1 MNTKEIKSALRPV
14 LVIVLVWTVLC
25 AIGALGNYADVLQ
38 RPHPISYGEMLWR
51 WWRAHVLEMVF
62 SCVTYAWFARS
73 PALLAGWRPLA
84 LRYLAAIA
92 VFLPLE
98 MLYVSALEG
107 RSISEASG
115 FNWFL
120 EYAWTT
126 FAFVAVIG
134 VCNARQSR
142 AREKAWLRAQSEN
155 LALRLELEQ
164 QRILALR
171 GQLNPH
177 FLFNALNAISAL
189 VRSSD
194 GKLAL
199 AGIGHLSDLLRYAL
213 QASERDHVSL
223 ADECR
228 FVDDYLALQKLRYGD
243 RLQVG
248 IDGDADGQVPPLLLQ
263 PLIENALRHD
273 LDCHDQPSDIRLT
286 FGGDDERLTIHVSN
300 PVMAGSAPNPGL
312 GLGLR
317 HSRARLQLAYGDA
330 ATLVTGMEDG
340 RFTVAIGMP
349 RYAPAA

>member
-1 MNTKEIKSALRPV
+1 MNTKELKNALRPV

-25 AIGALGNYADVLQ
+25 AIGALGNYADALQ
-38 RPHPISYGEMLWR
+38 RPNPISYGDMLWR

-62 SCVTYAWFARS
+62 SCVVYAWFLRQ
-73 PALLAGWRPLA
+73 PALLSGWRPLA
-84 LRYLAAIA
+84 LRYVAAIA

-98 MLYVSALEG
+98 MLYVNALEG
-107 RSISEASG
+107 RSITQASG

-126 FAFVAVIG
+126 FAFVTVVG
-134 VCNARQSR
+134 VCNARHSR
-142 AREKAWLRAQSEN
+142 AREKAWLRAQTEN
-155 LALRLELEQ
+155 LGLRLELEQ

-199 AGIGHLSDLLRYAL
+199 AGISHLSDLLRYAL

-228 FVDDYLALQKLRYGD
+228 FVDDYLALQKLRYGE

-248 IDGDADGQVPPLLLQ
+248 IEGACDGQIPPLLLQ

-273 LDCHDQPSDIRLT
+273 LDCHDQPSDIRLA
-286 FGGDDERLTIHVSN
+286 FGGDEERLTIHVSN
-300 PVMAGSAPNPGL
+300 PVSAGSAPNPGL

-317 HSRARLQLAYGDA
+317 HSRARLHLAYGDA
-330 ATLVTGMEDG
+330 ATLSAGVEDG
-340 RFTVAIGMP
+340 RFMVGISMP
-349 RYAPAA
+349 RYALAA

>member
-1 MNTKEIKSALRPV
+1 MNTKELKNALLPIV
-14 LVIVLVWTVLC
+14 VIVLVWTLLC

-51 WWRAHVLEMVF
+51 WWRAHLLVMTF
-62 SCVTYAWFARS
+62 SCVAYAWFSRT
-73 PALLAGWRPLA
+73 PALLDGWRPLA
-84 LRYLAAIA
+84 LRYVAAIA

-98 MLYVSALEG
+98 MLFVSWLEG
-107 RSISEASG
+107 RPVSEASG

-120 EYAWTT
+120 EYAWAT
-126 FAFVAVIG
+126 FAFVTVIG
-134 VCNARQSR
+134 VCNARHSR

-248 IDGDADGQVPPLLLQ
+248 IDGNVDGQVPPLLLQ

-273 LDCHDQPSDIRLT
+273 LDCHDQPSDIRLA

-330 ATLVTGMEDG
+330 ATLDAGVEDG

-349 RYAPAA
+349 RYALAA